1 MSGKS
6 NAAAEEKGKEEAPPP
21 KAKGLPPMMVKI
33 AVLLG
38 VLVVLLGAAVAV
50 VTFVIAPKLR
60 AQAPAAAETTGAG
73 HEEAGDKAGHKG
85 DQKGGK
91 HEHGEILELGDVVVN
106 PANTGG
112 RRYLKVSVSLEVKDA
127 KVAKAV
133 EHRAAPIKDLL
144 VRNLSAR
151 TLDEL
156 TDPTTKE
163 EMREQL
169 VEQVGEMFDEGS
181 IINLYFTEY
190 VVQ

>member
-6 NAAAEEKGKEEAPPP
+6 NAAAEEKGKDEAPPP
-21 KAKGLPPMMVKI
+21 KAKGLPPMVIKI

-60 AQAPAAAETTGAG
+60 AQAPAAAETTTAA
-73 HEEAGDKAGHKG
+73 HEEAASKG
-85 DQKGGK
+85 EHKGGK